1 MRNHEAY
8 CLRALGVRNYRP
20 RSGKLQD
27 GLHGRA
33 WRLSRG
39 SCRQHQ
45 RWDAEYQDMFK
56 AVEAVKRQ
64 IHQLIILEIGW
75 FAILQS
81 LVKCFCLE
89 FLLLALWSMAC
100 HLRSTN
106 IEAANHCASHVW
118 TQPVTASCARRL
130 WRKKGTDRTCCC
142 TPQVIWRNAEQS
154 SRISV

>member
-1 MRNHEAY
+1 MGYHGVPDFETKPRKPMRNHEAY
-8 CLRALGVRNYRP
+8 CLRALGVRFFP

-39 SCRQHQ
+39 SRQHQ

-56 AVEAVKRQ
+56 VVEAVKKQ
-64 IHQLIILEIGW
+64 IHQLISLEIGW

-89 FLLLALWSMAC
+89 F
-100 HLRSTN
+100 
-106 IEAANHCASHVW
+106 
-118 TQPVTASCARRL
+118 
-130 WRKKGTDRTCCC
+130 
-142 TPQVIWRNAEQS
+142 
-154 SRISV
+154 

>member
-8 CLRALGVRNYRP
+8 CLRALGVRNYP
-20 RSGKLQD
+20 RSGNLQD

-56 AVEAVKRQ
+56 AVEAVKKQ
-64 IHQLIILEIGW
+64 IHQLISLEIGW

-89 FLLLALWSMAC
+89 F
-100 HLRSTN
+100 
-106 IEAANHCASHVW
+106 
-118 TQPVTASCARRL
+118 
-130 WRKKGTDRTCCC
+130 
-142 TPQVIWRNAEQS
+142 
-154 SRISV
+154 

>member
-56 AVEAVKRQ
+56 AVEAVKRTDSSIDNSGNWLVCYSAITGQ
-64 IHQLIILEIGW
+64 MFLFGVFTACPMEHGLSSAFHQ
-75 FAILQS
+75 
-81 LVKCFCLE
+81 
-89 FLLLALWSMAC
+89 
-100 HLRSTN
+100 H
-106 IEAANHCASHVW
+106 
-118 TQPVTASCARRL
+118 
-130 WRKKGTDRTCCC
+130 
-142 TPQVIWRNAEQS
+142 
-154 SRISV
+154 

>member
-8 CLRALGVRNYRP
+8 CLRALGVQNYP
-20 RSGKLQD
+20 RSGNLQD

-56 AVEAVKRQ
+56 AVEAVKKTDSS
-64 IHQLIILEIGW
+64 IDKSGNWLVCYS
-75 FAILQS
+75 AITGQVFLFGVLS
-81 LVKCFCLE
+81 FNCLPYGAWLVVPPTLKLPTIVH
-89 FLLLALWSMAC
+89 LTYGHSRSRHRVRDAC
-100 HLRSTN
+100 GER
-106 IEAANHCASHVW
+106 
-118 TQPVTASCARRL
+118 
-130 WRKKGTDRTCCC
+130 KGTDRTCCC
-142 TPQVIWRNAEQS
+142 TPQVIWRNAEQG